1 MRRMN
6 TSHRPLAAILLALL
20 LLAGCASSKTPL
32 NGADQPPPIPIVPVA
47 PDDKHLIDPTPIT
60 KDDGTQAPLDDAAAS
75 LRRIIYFDFDS
86 AEIRADA
93 QRDLEAL
100 ARHFRHAQGSGT
112 IVLEGH
118 ADERGGREY
127 NLALGQKRAE
137 AVRRA
142 LALLGVPAA
151 RMEAISW
158 GEEKPVREGKDEQA
172 FSLNRRV
179 ELPQR

>member
-6 TSHRPLAAILLALL
+6 TGTRTHALVLATALL
-20 LLAGCASSKTPL
+20 LLAGCATQSVPLEGDEKPPTLVVTPPVL
-32 NGADQPPPIPIVPVA
+32 PPPA
-47 PDDKHLIDPTPIT
+47 DPTQVGKGDPSGNQLPDT
-60 KDDGTQAPLDDAAAS
+60 AS
-75 LRRIIYFDFDS
+75 TLRRTIYFDFDS
-86 AEIRADA
+86 DIIRADS

-100 ARHFRHAQGSGT
+100 ARHFRHAQASGA

-142 LALLGVPAA
+142 LALLGVAGA

-158 GEEKPVREGKDEQA
+158 GEEKPAGSGKDEQA
-172 FSLNRRV
+172 MRLNRRV
-179 ELPQR
+179 ELPSR

>member
-1 MRRMN
+1 MN
-6 TSHRPLAAILLALL
+6 TTPHPRPLALVTTALALL
-20 LLAGCASSKTPL
+20 LLAGCATKVPL
-32 NGADQPPPIPIVPVA
+32 EGGEKPLPTVITTPPPMPPVDTNPIG
-47 PDDKHLIDPTPIT
+47 KG
-60 KDDGTQAPLDDAAAS
+60 DGSDTRLPEKATT
-75 LRRIIYFDFDS
+75 LRRIVYFDFDS
-86 AEIRADA
+86 ADIRADS

-100 ARHFRHAQGSGT
+100 AQHFRHAQTHGA

-142 LALLGVPAA
+142 LALLGVPGA

-158 GEEKPVREGKDEQA
+158 GEEKPATPGKDEQA

-179 ELPQR
+179 ELPPR